1 MPVPSKRKITM
12 SKILVVDDEAIITMQ
27 LEERL
32 SAMGYTVAG
41 MASSGEDAIE
51 KARRLTPDLVL
62 MDIVMPGK
70 MNGIEATKII
80 TKELD
85 IPVVFVTA
93 YADDAIIEKAKS
105 ARPYGYIVKPFNE
118 LEIKAAIEVA
128 LFRKAAEKEE
138 KTLLVSAREDIRAG
152 PGTGQPLPDD
162 LACLDLPEIKTVLL
176 QDIFTDIVLFLY
188 TDQVAKEP
196 IFKFALEE
204 GIKKGG
210 RNLFAYFQSTLPKY
224 YPKEIQKKELYSHRI
239 KRKEVYSLLTILE
252 KCTGSLSGSGK
263 PEALQILLD
272 FSETDEFDDI
282 LAIRNLLH
290 AKKETGIPVSGI
302 LAMNIGK
309 IDHTLIKSLAE
320 GIPKIIVSTGKET
333 TLSFAHHTFPAG
345 SVSVVPQS
353 TIDDVVKR
361 SLEPVILSL
370 LDKPISGYDIVHE
383 IHNRYNVL
391 IPQARVYTHLH
402 DLMDNGYLE
411 IKVSGKSKLYCPTET
426 GKKHI
431 RQKLDNFKQVFRHI
445 MGEESGIARDIH
457 DKT

>member
-1 MPVPSKRKITM
+1 M
-12 SKILVVDDEAIITMQ
+12 SKILIVDDEAIITMQ

-32 SAMGYTVAG
+32 SVMGYTVAG
-41 MASSGEDAIE
+41 MAASGEDAVE
-51 KARRLTPDLVL
+51 RARQVRPDLVL

-70 MNGIEATKII
+70 MNGIEAAKII
-80 TKELD
+80 TTELD

-93 YADDAIIEKAKS
+93 YADDAIIERAKS

-118 LEIKAAIEVA
+118 LEIKAAIEVG
-128 LFRKAAEKEE
+128 LFRKAAEREE
-138 KTLLVSAREDIRAG
+138 RRSKIEAG
-152 PGTGQPLPDD
+152 EKKVPETGTALTEPDD
-162 LACLDLPEIKTVLL
+162 VACLDLPEIKTVLL

-210 RNLFAYFQSTLPKY
+210 RTLFAYFQSTLPKY
-224 YPKEIQKKELYSHRI
+224 FPKEIQKKELYTHRI
-239 KRKEVYSLLTILE
+239 KRHEVYSLLPVLD
-252 KCTGSLSGSGK
+252 KCTDSLGGSGT
-263 PEALQILLD
+263 PDSLQILFD
-272 FSETDEFDDI
+272 FSETEEFDDI
-282 LAIRNLLH
+282 LAIRKLLLV
-290 AKKETGIPVSGI
+290 KKETGLPVHGI

-309 IDHTLIKSLAE
+309 IDHTLIQSLAE

-353 TIDDVVKR
+353 TIDDVVKK
-361 SLEPVILSL
+361 SLEPVVLSL

-383 IHNRYNVL
+383 IHNRYKVL
-391 IPQARVYTHLH
+391 IPQARIYTLLH
-402 DLMDNGYLE
+402 ELLDDGYLE

-431 RQKLDNFKQVFRHI
+431 SRKLNDFKQVFQHI
-445 MGEESGIARDIH
+445 VGGGRDDGAGIK
-457 DKT
+457 DKKP

>member
-1 MPVPSKRKITM
+1 M

-32 SAMGYTVAG
+32 SVMGYSVAG
-41 MASSGEDAIE
+41 MAATGEDAVD
-51 KARRLTPDLVL
+51 KARRIRPDLVL

-70 MNGIEATKII
+70 MNGIEAAKII

-85 IPVVFVTA
+85 IPVVFITA

-128 LFRKAAEKEE
+128 LFRKASEAEE
-138 KTLLVSAREDIRAG
+138 KKTIQSAQEKNRGGMD
-152 PGTGQPLPDD
+152 TGQPAQAD

-176 QDIFTDIVLFLY
+176 QDIFSDIVLFLY

-224 YPKEIQKKELYSHRI
+224 FLKEIQKKELYSRRI
-239 KRKEVYSLLTILE
+239 KRNEVYTLQPVLD
-252 KCTGSLSGSGK
+252 KCTDSFPDSGTPDS
-263 PEALQILLD
+263 LQILLD
-272 FSETDEFDDI
+272 FSETGEFEDI
-282 LAIRNLLH
+282 LAIKKLLLI
-290 AKKETGIPVSGI
+290 KKETGIPVSGI

-309 IDHTLIKSLAE
+309 IDHTLIQSLAE

-353 TIDDVVKR
+353 TIDDVVKK
-361 SLEPVILSL
+361 SLEPVVLSL

-383 IHNRYNVL
+383 IHNRYKVL
-391 IPQARVYTHLH
+391 IPQARIYTLLH
-402 DLMDNGYLE
+402 ELLDNGFLE

-431 RQKLDNFKQVFRHI
+431 SRKLDDFKQVFRHI
-445 MGEESGIARDIH
+445 MGEGSGITGESD
-457 DKT
+457 DKK

>member
-1 MPVPSKRKITM
+1 MA
-12 SKILVVDDEAIITMQ
+12 KILVVDDEAIITMQ

-41 MASSGEDAIE
+41 MAASGDEAID
-51 KARRLTPDLVL
+51 KARRFRPDLVL

-70 MNGIEATKII
+70 MNGIEAANII

-85 IPVVFVTA
+85 IPVVFVTS

-105 ARPYGYIVKPFNE
+105 VRPYGYIVKPFNE

-128 LFRKAAEKEE
+128 LFRKAAEYEE
-138 KTLLVSAREDIRAG
+138 QKVKKSAREKMSG
-152 PGTGQPLPDD
+152 KEGGH
-162 LACLDLPEIKTVLL
+162 LAEDSLTYLDLPEIKTVLL
-176 QDIFTDIVLFLY
+176 QDIFTDIILFLY

-210 RNLFAYFQSTLPKY
+210 RNLFAYSNSTLQKY
-224 YPKEIQKKELYSHRI
+224 FPKEISKKELYTHRI
-239 KRKEVYSLLTILE
+239 KRNEVFALLPVLE
-252 KCTGSLSGSGK
+252 KCTESLQ
-263 PEALQILLD
+263 EAGTADSLQILLD

-282 LAIRNLLH
+282 LAIRNLLLS
-290 AKKETGIPVSGI
+290 KKEKRAPLSGI
-302 LAMNIGK
+302 LALNIGK
-309 IDHTLIKSLAE
+309 IDHTLIKTLAE

-333 TLSFAHHTFPAG
+333 TLSFAHHSFPAE

-353 TIDDVVKR
+353 TIDDVVKK
-361 SLEPVILSL
+361 SLEPVVLSL

-383 IHNRYNVL
+383 IHSRYGVL
-391 IPQARVYTHLH
+391 IPQARVYTLLY
-402 DLMDNGYLE
+402 DLLENGHLE
-411 IKVSGKSKLYCPTET
+411 IRVSGKSKLYCPTEK

-431 RQKLDNFKQVFRHI
+431 TQKLNDFKLVFQHI
-445 MGEESGIARDIH
+445 LGSGNGTNPAVH
-457 DKT
+457 DKK